1 MHDLDVTGQLAS
13 VAHTVKTTSDVHQAG
28 LVCAAENVA
37 PLSMTVCAFFSNDLL
52 RNVRLFDGERAAE
65 TAATVSHFSISTY
78 SRPCTL
84 LQENQRWFLNAEQTG
99 SVAGFVECDPF
110 VQGRT
115 NIGHAKDID
124 DEIGEFVETVCNTL
138 CADRP
143 LWFVSKDLHV
153 LVLHCESAGAGEAD
167 DGLCIFKR
175 FDRDF

>member
-1 MHDLDVTGQLAS
+1 M
-13 VAHTVKTTSDVHQAG
+13 
-28 LVCAAENVA
+28 
-37 PLSMTVCAFFSNDLL
+37 
-52 RNVRLFDGERAAE
+52 
-65 TAATVSHFSISTY
+65 
-78 SRPCTL
+78 
-84 LQENQRWFLNAEQTG
+84 QENQRWFLNAEQTG
-99 SVAGFVECDPF
+99 SVAGFVECDLF

-175 FDRDF
+175 FDRVFDRRLGSLDIAGVDQRLAAADLFLWHSNIAAETFEHLDRSNADLWIKHIHHALSK